1 MQDKTEWKLNG
12 QVLVFT
18 LPLSDQAC
26 SSSSCPALLRVLPVR
41 AAAGSSAC
49 SPHCSSTGL
58 GSRTGTKALKEPFD
72 PPQVSVIK
80 VKIHEATGM
89 PAGKQKLQYEVGI
102 SLSND
107 GGFFSA
113 FSHMTFLQRKA
124 VVYNLMHNEIL
135 EEQRKC
141 FPYLHGTPVT
151 ELLSVTAGEVI
162 KSVDFHIVA
171 AADESSKLDVAF
183 SEISLLFH

>member
-49 SPHCSSTGL
+49 SPHSSSMGL
-58 GSRTGTKALKEPFD
+58 GSRTGTKALKKPFD

-102 SLSND
+102 SPSD
-107 GGFFSA
+107 AGCSFSA
-113 FSHMTFLQRKA
+113 FSHMTFLQRKIIM
-124 VVYNLMHNEIL
+124 YN
-135 EEQRKC
+135 
-141 FPYLHGTPVT
+141 
-151 ELLSVTAGEVI
+151 
-162 KSVDFHIVA
+162 
-171 AADESSKLDVAF
+171 
-183 SEISLLFH
+183 